1 MPQRKNQGVH
11 GEKKEWQM
19 KNTVPPEFRE
29 IEYKVEKKVVTAE
42 NCAYKP
48 CDAKGYQVYP
58 RITEKENHK
67 VKRSHH
73 AESETGHVGEER
85 GKLEIGSKST
95 YVDGIP
101 ESEHRYPHHEPLF
114 PVHPSKGKSVLSSK
128 GFAKKSK
135 RHQGHHH
142 HVTGEHG
149 KPSIFKKG

>member
-1 MPQRKNQGVH
+1 
-11 GEKKEWQM
+11 M

-29 IEYKVEKKVVTAE
+29 IEYKVEKKVVATD
-42 NCAYKP
+42 NRAYEA

-58 RITEKENHK
+58 RITEKENYE
-67 VKRSHH
+67 VKGSHH
-73 AESETGHVGEER
+73 TESETGHVGEER

-101 ESEHRYPHHEPLF
+101 ESEHRYPHHEPLS
-114 PVHPSKGKSVLSSK
+114 PVHPSKREGIPSRENLPEK
-128 GFAKKSK
+128 GEC
-135 RHQGHHH
+135 HQAHHH